1 MLILSCHYIIN
12 DNLLFTIAYCVIGD
26 YVYEVQHSTS
36 LSSRRYLIINVLLI
50 KMLNTAYC
58 SGVMLNILQSQTEKS
73 KTPVEE
79 VAIIKL
85 IRNISFFNF
94 MMPYTEIIANIS

>member
-1 MLILSCHYIIN
+1 MSTKCNIRHHYR
-12 DNLLFTIAYCVIGD
+12 G
-26 YVYEVQHSTS
+26 
-36 LSSRRYLIINVLLI
+36 SRRYLIINVLLI

-85 IRNISFFNF
+85 IRNINFFNF
-94 MMPYTEIIANIS
+94 MMPYHCCPLKVVDDYYKV